1 MKKRGT
7 IPGIKCDVVGN
18 EIEVKKT
25 ALQSVRNLVI
35 HSLYTSYGD
44 VATHSALKLKK
55 KNIAILNM
63 FLSLALHLT
72 FRKKI
77 FPLDSFWDSFFWK
90 IVKNIDF
97 IHLWTLWNYS
107 IWKIVRN
114 IDFSHWGKQCL
125 LSHYIAFFFENWFY
139 EIFAPFFVDFKNHC
153 AAMDDL
159 QSMYSIGWYDV
170 EADFGRLV
178 AIQPLQNVEGTL
190 QIFG

>member
-1 MKKRGT
+1 M
-7 IPGIKCDVVGN
+7 
-18 EIEVKKT
+18 VKKT

-55 KNIAILNM
+55 KTLPFWIC
-63 FLSLALHLT
+63 FLVLPCTLLLEKKS
-72 FRKKI
+72 FR
-77 FPLDSFWDSFFWK
+77 
-90 IVKNIDF
+90 
-97 IHLWTLWNYS
+97 WTLFGTAFFEKLSKILILS
-107 IWKIVRN
+107 ISGLFGTTQFEKLFKNV
-114 IDFSHWGKQCL
+114 DFSHWGKQRL
-125 LSHYIAFFFENWFY
+125 LSHYIAFFWKLILWNFCT
-139 EIFAPFFVDFKNHC
+139 FFVDFKNHC

>member
-18 EIEVKKT
+18 EIVVKKT

-44 VATHSALKLKK
+44 VATHITLKLKK

-63 FLSLALHLT
+63 FLSLSLHLT
-72 FRKKI
+72 LGKKSFRWT
-77 FPLDSFWDSFFWK
+77 LYGTAFFEK
-90 IVKNIDF
+90 LSKNIDF

-125 LSHYIAFFFENWFY
+125 LSHYIAFFLKT
-139 EIFAPFFVDFKNHC
+139 DFMKFLH
-153 AAMDDL
+153 L
-159 QSMYSIGWYDV
+159 
-170 EADFGRLV
+170 FL
-178 AIQPLQNVEGTL
+178 
-190 QIFG
+190 

>member
-1 MKKRGT
+1 
-7 IPGIKCDVVGN
+7 
-18 EIEVKKT
+18 
-25 ALQSVRNLVI
+25 
-35 HSLYTSYGD
+35 
-44 VATHSALKLKK
+44 
-55 KNIAILNM
+55 M

-90 IVKNIDF
+90 IVKKYWFHPSLDSLELLNLKNCSKMLILA
-97 IHLWTLWNYS
+97 IEGNS
-107 IWKIVRN
+107 AC
-114 IDFSHWGKQCL
+114 CL
-125 LSHYIAFFFENWFY
+125 IILHFFENWFY

>member
-1 MKKRGT
+1 MNIKYLVIFFQGLNENWRRGGT

-18 EIEVKKT
+18 EIVVKKT

-44 VATHSALKLKK
+44 VATHSALKLK

-90 IVKNIDF
+90 IVKKYWFYPSLDSLGLLNLKNCSKMLILD
-97 IHLWTLWNYS
+97 IEGNSTC
-107 IWKIVRN
+107 
-114 IDFSHWGKQCL
+114 CL
-125 LSHYIAFFFENWFY
+125 ILLHFFENWFY
-139 EIFAPFFVDFKNHC
+139 EIFAPFFCRF
-153 AAMDDL
+153 
-159 QSMYSIGWYDV
+159 
-170 EADFGRLV
+170 
-178 AIQPLQNVEGTL
+178 
-190 QIFG
+190 